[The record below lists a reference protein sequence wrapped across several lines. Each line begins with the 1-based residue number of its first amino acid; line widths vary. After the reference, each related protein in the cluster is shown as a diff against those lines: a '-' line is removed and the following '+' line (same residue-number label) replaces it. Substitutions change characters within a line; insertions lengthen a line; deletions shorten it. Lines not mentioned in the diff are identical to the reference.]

1 MSLKTTI
8 SVEGNIGVGK
18 STFVKLF
25 NKYLDSVEVI
35 DEPIEKWK
43 TYKDDDGNDIFKLF
57 YSDKKRYAYVFQNI
71 IYVTKM
77 SAIENAIKT
86 SDKKYIILDRSLDT
100 DKHIFEKM
108 LHDQNI
114 ITNLEH
120 QIYQD
125 WSSFYL
131 THVKTPVKNL
141 IVYLKCNPNIALQ
154 RVAKRA
160 REEESNMSFDYIN
173 SLNEYHDTWLL
184 NNNTD
189 NVLIVDCDKEFEND
203 EEYQQEI
210 FNKIKNSLNQLDN
223 C

>member
-108 LHDQNI
+108 RHPGDL
-114 ITNLEH
+114 
-120 QIYQD
+120 
-125 WSSFYL
+125 
-131 THVKTPVKNL
+131 
-141 IVYLKCNPNIALQ
+141 
-154 RVAKRA
+154 
-160 REEESNMSFDYIN
+160 
-173 SLNEYHDTWLL
+173 
-184 NNNTD
+184 
-189 NVLIVDCDKEFEND
+189 CD
-203 EEYQQEI
+203 
-210 FNKIKNSLNQLDN
+210 
-223 C
+223 